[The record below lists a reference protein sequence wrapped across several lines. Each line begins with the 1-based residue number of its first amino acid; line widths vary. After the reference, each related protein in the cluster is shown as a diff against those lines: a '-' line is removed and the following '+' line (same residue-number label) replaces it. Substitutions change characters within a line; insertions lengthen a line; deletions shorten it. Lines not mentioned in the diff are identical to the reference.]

1 MKITWLGQASLMVRS
16 ALGTTVLIDPYF
28 SDCVGAID
36 PEKHR
41 KIPTETWLWDILPDV
56 LVFTHDHIDHY
67 DPETVPHF
75 LNKLEAITVL
85 SPTSCWNKARQFG
98 GKHNYVQFD
107 VLTEWTEKDIRFTAV
122 KAVHSDPY
130 AIGVLI
136 ECDGKTIYITGDTL
150 YSRAVFEQI
159 PHRINAVFLP
169 INGVGNNM
177 NAKDAVRFA
186 EACNSEIAV
195 PLHWGMMDDI
205 DPNIFAFEPKLIPEV
220 YREFEI

>member
-1 MKITWLGQASLMVRS
+1 MKVTWLGQAGLLVRS
-16 ALGTTVLIDPYF
+16 SGGVKILIDPYF
-28 SDCVGAID
+28 SDCVGKID

-41 KIPTETWLWDILPDV
+41 RIPVEEWLWNIEPDV

-67 DPETVPHF
+67 DPETAPYF
-75 LNKLEAITVL
+75 LEKNIPITVL

-107 VLTEWTEKDIRFTAV
+107 VLTEWTEKDIHFTAV

-136 ECDGKTIYITGDTL
+136 ENNEKTIYITGDTL
-150 YSRAVFEQI
+150 YSRKIFDQL
-159 PHRINAVFLP
+159 PNSLDAVFLP

-177 NAKDAVRFA
+177 NAVDAALFA
-186 EACNSEIAV
+186 QKCGAKLAV
-195 PLHWGMMDDI
+195 PLHWGMMDTLNPETFI
-205 DPNIFAFEPKLIPEV
+205 FEPKHIPV
-220 YREFEI
+220 LYREFEI